1 MKNYKKAL
9 GVIAVIAA
17 MPLMA
22 QTTIKVTTFDDE
34 DNENMNAC
42 SLREAITAAEM
53 RKSYGGCEV
62 PTIDKNYTIQLEA
75 GIYTLN
81 KELTPKVA
89 LNIIG
94 KEATDWERK
103 GVLTNDYPAQKTLQ
117 THINAGGKSR
127 IFNTAVYQQPLALT
141 NIILENGK
149 STEQGGAIYAGA
161 DITLKNSQIL
171 NSQAPK
177 GGAIYLGGS
186 NASLTMNHSL
196 IQGNGKTSI
205 EGSILAMSCMF
216 NNTYSSR
223 TLSLDSNS
231 FIDNGATDSISTFD
245 FCGSPTATF
254 TNNTIAKN
262 IASLTNGSILKFTGD
277 ADPSQNQTSNLSS
290 SSSLA
295 LQNNTIVENSAN
307 TTFLYDKLGKK
318 DLNFNVLAFNK
329 GSYACKYLLGA
340 ASAEKD
346 TGLNLKFN
354 ALNLTGDSP
363 KCDVPTEL
371 IPTGNTNIDIK
382 NEVFSALLEP
392 LKEANE
398 NNGFLPIYYPK
409 NNFSATDLI
418 DVDTEN
424 KGTCQNQ
431 DQRGLSRLVSNT
443 YYYQTLG
450 NIKNSCD
457 IGSIEL
463 MKLTAGD
470 LEGLGNISFTNLL
483 DTFQKSYDLYDGLL
497 KDSTT
502 PSNFIVYYKVRLAEF
517 KDLLDKF
524 KNDTAHV
531 NTKYRAIYIDLKNYG
546 FPLPSEDTNHVL
558 NFFNTTDYSVKAE
571 PLGVGQKVEDL
582 TSDTETK
589 KNQRCEWNPTV
600 QQILFY
606 RVDDDV
612 TSNTT
617 YEFCKYTI
625 TTKTGEELSSGLI
638 KAKFAN
644 IAPVSGDGTISF
656 KYLANEIIPLN
667 LLKYA
672 NDDGDGPVN
681 TLSTKPN
688 KSPFWVNDQGTE
700 LPIYLPSKTSKDG
713 IFTVVKADREGPCPG
728 KDSKNTCYG
737 GNIYIQAKNV
747 FNTFNDTLTY
757 YVYDA
762 DGTISAKA
770 GTINL
775 VSTATTT
782 DDSRSGGGGSIGIFS
797 LASLLS
803 LIAYRRYRK

>member
-62 PTIDKNYTIQLEA
+62 PAIDKNYTIQLEA

-470 LEGLGNISFTNLL
+470 LEGLGNISFTTLL